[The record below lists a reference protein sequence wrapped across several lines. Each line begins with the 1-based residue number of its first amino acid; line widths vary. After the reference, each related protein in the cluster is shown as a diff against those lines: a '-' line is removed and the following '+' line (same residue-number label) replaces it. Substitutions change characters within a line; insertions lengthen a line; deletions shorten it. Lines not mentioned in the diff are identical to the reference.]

1 MLGFALTVAIQVA
14 AGAAHAVTISPC
26 EFARGELLRALA
38 DREGTISATLASGNC
53 DVAVPTGTVQLS
65 SRSIPKRVRPR
76 MVVWVDVTVDGRLR
90 RSVPV
95 AFDVRWLQEA
105 LVARSA
111 MAARTSL
118 NEDQFVVEKVDAAA
132 ARGEP
137 ITVEQLQSKRLR
149 HELPAGAVLGG
160 DDIEAIPDVTAGER
174 VDVYSSVGSV
184 VVRTVAVAQRDGFR
198 GDRINVR
205 LEQAQQS
212 LRVEVIGKDRAKVI
226 DNAKNL

>member
-1 MLGFALTVAIQVA
+1 MLSFALIVAIQVS
-14 AGAAHAVTISPC
+14 AGAAHAATISLC

-38 DREGTISATLASGNC
+38 DRGGTISATVASGHC
-53 DVAVPTGTVQLS
+53 TVTVPAGAMQLTP
-65 SRSIPKRVRPR
+65 RSIPNRVRPR

-95 AFDVRWLQEA
+95 AFNVRWLHEA
-105 LVARSA
+105 LVARSP
-111 MAARTSL
+111 MAARTPVS
-118 NEDQFVVEKVDAAA
+118 EDQFVIEQVDVAS

-137 ITVEQLQSKRLR
+137 VSVDQLGSRRLR
-149 HELPAGAVLGG
+149 QELPAGAVLGG

-174 VDVYSSVGSV
+174 LDVYSSVGSV
-184 VVRTVAVAQRDGFR
+184 IVRTVAVAQRDGFR

-205 LEQAQQS
+205 LEQVQQS
-212 LRVEVIGKDRAKVI
+212 LRVEVIGKNRAKVI

>member
-1 MLGFALTVAIQVA
+1 MLSLALTVAIQIS
-14 AGAAHAVTISPC
+14 AGAAQAVTIAPC

-38 DREGTISATLASGNC
+38 DREGTINVTLASGHCN
-53 DVAVPTGTVQLS
+53 VAVPAGTVKLT
-65 SRSIPKRVRPR
+65 SRSIPNRVRPR
-76 MVVWVDVTVDGRLR
+76 MVVWVDVTVDGHVR

-95 AFDVRWLQEA
+95 AFDVRWWQEA
-105 LVARSA
+105 LVARSP

-118 NEDQFVVEKVDAAA
+118 SEDQFVVEKVDAAA

-137 ITVEQLQSKRLR
+137 VSVEQLQSKRLR
-149 HELPAGAVLGG
+149 HELPAGAVLGVE
-160 DDIEAIPDVTAGER
+160 DIEATPDVAAGER
-174 VDVYSSVGSV
+174 LDVYSGVGSV

-205 LEQAQQS
+205 LEQARQS
-212 LRVEVIGKDRAKVI
+212 LRVEVIGKNRAKVI